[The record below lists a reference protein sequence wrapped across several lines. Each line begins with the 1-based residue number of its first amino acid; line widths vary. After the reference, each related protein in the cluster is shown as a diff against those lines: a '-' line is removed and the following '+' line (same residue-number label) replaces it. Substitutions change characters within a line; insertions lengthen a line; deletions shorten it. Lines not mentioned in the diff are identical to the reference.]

1 MLWFSHMEIEKIIV
15 PVLKKN
21 KIKVVT
27 MKCHRCGCEFL
38 TSVGSKVVLSLPKVS
53 VTELPVPEEMTG
65 TKTQMMVEHASRIV
79 KRKKSQRQLRY
90 FICD

>member
-1 MLWFSHMEIEKIIV
+1 MEIEEIIV

-38 TSVGSKVVLSLPKVS
+38 TSVGSKVALSLPKVS
-53 VTELPVPEEMTG
+53 VIELPVSEKKMTG
-65 TKTQMMVEHASRIV
+65 TKTQMMVEHGSRRIV
-79 KRKKSQRQLRY
+79 KRKKSQRQLKY